1 MIEYLVF
8 VILTDEPLLNIM
20 PVSSFV
26 TVICDVFVCFSF
38 QFYLDVDFVSGKN
51 VHGHFLSGI
60 YSDPSI
66 CVIGSNIHILV
77 ILW

>member
-1 MIEYLVF
+1 MY
-8 VILTDEPLLNIM
+8 
-20 PVSSFV
+20 
-26 TVICDVFVCFSF
+26 FVCFSF

-77 ILW
+77 IL